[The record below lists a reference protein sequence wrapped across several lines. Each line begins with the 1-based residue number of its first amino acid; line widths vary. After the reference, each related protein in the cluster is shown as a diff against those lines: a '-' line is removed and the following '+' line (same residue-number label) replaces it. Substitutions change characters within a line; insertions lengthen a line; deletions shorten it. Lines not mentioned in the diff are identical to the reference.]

1 MQMQTKL
8 IQCDRTIYVFDYNR
22 RKKIEEFR
30 FEQKQ
35 NRYGLLD
42 LKRLLLSNF
51 DSEYIPTMFTLKSTL
66 TDHTQLKANLHA
78 FIQSVSKFSTHNII
92 KYLAILELPVKQNS
106 DTIYIHCITDANIGY
121 IGNLVD
127 INTSMFEEEYL
138 SKLWGNDVSIDAYNI
153 KELLD
158 ELATIYLNSI
168 HSQIFNN
175 IGNPI
180 ITNRLNK
187 PIIKWNRFAENYIRS
202 LDLMNQT
209 ITYSDEFY
217 DNKAGL
223 VRITEYYLET
233 SN

>member
-8 IQCDRTIYVFDYNR
+8 IQCDRTIYIFDYNC
-22 RKKIEEFR
+22 RKRIEEFG

-42 LKRLLLSNF
+42 FQRLLLSNF
-51 DSEYIPTMFTLKSTL
+51 DSKYMLTMFTIKSTI
-66 TDHTQLKANLHA
+66 TDYKKLKTKLHA
-78 FIQSVSKFSTHNII
+78 FIKSVSKFSTHNKI
-92 KYLAILELPVKQNS
+92 KYLAILELPVEQNS

-121 IGNLVD
+121 FGNLVD
-127 INTSMFEEEYL
+127 INTSMFEEEHL

-158 ELATIYLNSI
+158 KLTTIYLNSI
-168 HSQIFNN
+168 HAQIFNN
-175 IGNPI
+175 IENPI

-187 PIIKWNRFAENYIRS
+187 PIIKWNRFAESHIHS

-217 DNKAGL
+217 DKKAGF
-223 VRITEYYLET
+223 VHITEYYLET
-233 SN
+233 TN